1 MDFNQGELDSNQPA
15 SEHGY
20 RKWQQELDQRKKEI
34 ENRFGIILGK
44 PVIVRLTGEDVPLQG
59 VITIISATMPKVRSQ
74 LLLQI
79 GRRQFTLAQIETITV
94 P

>member
-1 MDFNQGELDSNQPA
+1 MDFNQGELDFTSPA

-34 ENRFGIILGK
+34 EARFGIILGK
-44 PVIVRLTGEDVPLQG
+44 PVIVRLSGEDTQLHG
-59 VITIISATMPKVRSQ
+59 LITIISTTMPMKRSQ

-79 GRRQFTLAQIETITV
+79 GKRQFTLAQVETITS